1 MAKDIY
7 IYPSKKSRRVLI
19 TISDLLISFIVSV
32 FLYEIVILSIAKP
45 IIKYNDIQMSIYDN
59 EVSSRDL
66 LIDNNL
72 LIQSEE
78 EYNFSKDLEV
88 SAISYIQFYTFDE
101 EKYKNNDYLY
111 HYFVELNEN
120 SIDYLNDILL
130 EKCPTFFDI
139 DNKTIL
145 GTYAFKSSVKES
157 FIPYFT
163 LGDEMSETQQSLF
176 NEFKEKRFLSLYQ
189 TIISDLKTNEKIKN
203 KEGKT
208 YVFYMNNIKNEEEK
222 IKKCNMICTFIS
234 FFITSIILYFIIPLT
249 NHKGRTISEII
260 LKVERI
266 NTRKISYLNKRYVLL
281 EGLINTF
288 ESMSI
293 IMFIPFIELGLS
305 GIFSFPI
312 LYTVSLVSMVF
323 LLLQLILLLAN
334 KYAKTLKELSTN
346 SMCIDTST
354 MDDYFRETSNI

>member
-120 SIDYLNDILL
+120 SVDYLNDILL

-163 LGDEMSETQQSLF
+163 LGDEMSET
-176 NEFKEKRFLSLYQ
+176 
-189 TIISDLKTNEKIKN
+189 
-203 KEGKT
+203 
-208 YVFYMNNIKNEEEK
+208 
-222 IKKCNMICTFIS
+222 
-234 FFITSIILYFIIPLT
+234 
-249 NHKGRTISEII
+249 
-260 LKVERI
+260 
-266 NTRKISYLNKRYVLL
+266 
-281 EGLINTF
+281 
-288 ESMSI
+288 
-293 IMFIPFIELGLS
+293 
-305 GIFSFPI
+305 
-312 LYTVSLVSMVF
+312 
-323 LLLQLILLLAN
+323 
-334 KYAKTLKELSTN
+334 
-346 SMCIDTST
+346 
-354 MDDYFRETSNI
+354 

>member
-120 SIDYLNDILL
+120 SVDYLNEILL
-130 EKCPTFFDI
+130 EKCPSMVSAVNIAPDI
-139 DNKTIL
+139 LAIH
-145 GTYAFKSSVKES
+145 S
-157 FIPYFT
+157 I
-163 LGDEMSETQQSLF
+163 
-176 NEFKEKRFLSLYQ
+176 
-189 TIISDLKTNEKIKN
+189 NEKINVASVERFWKLL
-203 KEGKT
+203 
-208 YVFYMNNIKNEEEK
+208 
-222 IKKCNMICTFIS
+222 CTIY
-234 FFITSIILYFIIPLT
+234 TSIA
-249 NHKGRTISEII
+249 EI
-260 LKVERI
+260 E
-266 NTRKISYLNKRYVLL
+266 
-281 EGLINTF
+281 
-288 ESMSI
+288 
-293 IMFIPFIELGLS
+293 
-305 GIFSFPI
+305 
-312 LYTVSLVSMVF
+312 
-323 LLLQLILLLAN
+323 
-334 KYAKTLKELSTN
+334 
-346 SMCIDTST
+346 
-354 MDDYFRETSNI
+354 